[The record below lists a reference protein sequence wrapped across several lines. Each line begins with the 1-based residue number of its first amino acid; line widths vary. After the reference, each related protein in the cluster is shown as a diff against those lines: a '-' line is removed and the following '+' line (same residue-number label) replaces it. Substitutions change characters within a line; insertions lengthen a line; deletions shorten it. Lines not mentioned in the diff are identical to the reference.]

1 MHWISSHWTEIGIIY
16 LLVLKFLTIV
26 QDAVDAEPAG
36 LKPPFGK
43 LLYYMSAIGQA
54 MSIGNR
60 PTAIMPPNTGIPGK
74 TGG

>member
-1 MHWISSHWTEIGIIY
+1 MQWIYRHWAEIGVVY

-43 LLYYMSAIGQA
+43 LLYYMSAVGQA

-60 PTAIMPPNTGIPGK
+60 PTAIMPPK
-74 TGG
+74 TGV